1 MAANDTQ
8 IVVLHLSRVE
18 IHRSARRHQISD
30 ADIEHAYEHAIAWA
44 ELGDDPPRYLVAG
57 PDRAGNL
64 LELVVLDVEDDVL
77 LIHAMRLRRST
88 QSELF
93 GGDS

>member
-1 MAANDTQ
+1 
-8 IVVLHLSRVE
+8 
-18 IHRSARRHQISD
+18 
-30 ADIEHAYEHAIAWA
+30 
-44 ELGDDPPRYLVAG
+44 
-57 PDRAGNL
+57 
-64 LELVVLDVEDDVL
+64 VLDVEDDVL